1 MEDEDGVVMEQDDD
15 HISGIVHGI
24 GLEVYVKM
32 DVQVLDMEIGGVNIQ
47 DVDQMIVGLH
57 QIVMDVDIKYS
68 IYI

>member
-1 MEDEDGVVMEQDDD
+1 MDEDGVDEDDNQ
-15 HISGIVHGI
+15 ISGIVHGI

-32 DVQVLDMEIGGVNIQ
+32 DVRVLGMEIGGVNIQ
-47 DVDQMIVGLH
+47 EVDQMIVGLH